1 VLSLSR
7 LLIVVG
13 RTWTEWRD
21 LPWTGL
27 QFAKPQT
34 AMLMFGGVLALAILT
49 SLVRRRGARRH
60 SADSVMLPALL
71 PVMRPSRLSA
81 TRHCAFA
88 LGLAGLLFFAVAL
101 ADPYTAFTT
110 IEIQPALPGRARHR
124 IAVVIGAP
132 TRDDADR
139 YDAARR
145 SQTSGGG
152 REIEPRPSGR
162 IDGRTHVARRPA
174 FSGYAL
180 VAVLLWLTAATMKLT
195 LGRFQTFP

>member
-1 VLSLSR
+1 
-7 LLIVVG
+7 
-13 RTWTEWRD
+13 
-21 LPWTGL
+21 
-27 QFAKPQT
+27 
-34 AMLMFGGVLALAILT
+34 M
-49 SLVRRRGARRH
+49 
-60 SADSVMLPALL
+60 
-71 PVMRPSRLSA
+71 
-81 TRHCAFA
+81 
-88 LGLAGLLFFAVAL
+88 GLAGLLFFAVAL

-124 IAVVIGAP
+124 IAVVIGEP

-162 IDGRTHVARRPA
+162 IDGRTPVARRPA